1 MKNENL
7 DRNLDELD
15 DDVEVWV
22 DEDGNEREA
31 DDWDREFGGFR
42 RVR

>member
-1 MKNENL
+1 MKDENL
-7 DRNLDELD
+7 DRNLDKLD

-22 DEDGNEREA
+22 DEDGNEREV

-42 RVR
+42 RLR

>member
-1 MKNENL
+1 MKDENL

-22 DEDGNEREA
+22 DEDDNEREV

-42 RVR
+42 RLR